1 MAFVRRKQDEP
12 IPPGDRRS
20 RGRDLSGLV
29 ESLRSEDPAVRRWA
43 ARDLASYPEATD
55 ALFQQ
60 LMVEKV
66 PSVREAIFT
75 SLTLIG
81 TREVVEGLMEL
92 LRSDDASLRNEAIEA
107 MKNLPEAVSPVMESL
122 LADPDSDVR
131 IFAINILE
139 SLKHPNVE
147 KWLIEVLRD
156 EEHVNVCAAAIDLLG
171 EVGSEM
177 TIPAL
182 EEVRERFPDEPFIEF
197 AVDLALKRIG
207 ES

>member
-1 MAFVRRKQDEP
+1 MALVKRKQNGLA
-12 IPPGDRRS
+12 PPVDRRS
-20 RGRDLSGLV
+20 RSRDLSGLL
-29 ESLRSEDPAVRRWA
+29 ESLQSEDPTVRRWA
-43 ARDLASYPEATD
+43 ARDLASHPEATE

-60 LMVEKV
+60 LMVEKA

-81 TREVVEGLMEL
+81 TEKVVEGLIEL
-92 LRSDDASLRNEAIEA
+92 LRSDDASLRNEAVEA
-107 MKNLPEAVSPVMESL
+107 MKNLPDVVSPVIDSL

-131 IFAINILE
+131 IFAINVLE

-147 KWLIEVLRD
+147 RWLIEVLED
-156 EEHVNVCAAAIDLLG
+156 EEHVNVCATAIDLLG

-177 TIPAL
+177 AIPVL
-182 EEVRERFPDEPFIEF
+182 KRVKKRFPDEPFIQF